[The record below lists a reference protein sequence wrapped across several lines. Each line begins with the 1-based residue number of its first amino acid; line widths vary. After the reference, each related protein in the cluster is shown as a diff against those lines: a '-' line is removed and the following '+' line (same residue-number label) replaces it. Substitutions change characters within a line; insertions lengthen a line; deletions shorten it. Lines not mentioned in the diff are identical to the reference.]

1 MFQVTIPD
9 NFLYSRQRLKSVS
22 RPGWP
27 VEAGK
32 GGGEQTIRASTV
44 VTYVKGRALVILSFV
59 IIRFGFMGCAF
70 HNFLKFRGEL
80 KIHLREGW

>member
-44 VTYVKGRALVILSFV
+44 VTYVKGRALVILSN
-59 IIRFGFMGCAF
+59 IMIEFGFMDCAF
-70 HNFLKFRGEL
+70 PGLLFFKLFA
-80 KIHLREGW
+80 